1 MPSGAGSP
9 FCWLL
14 LIAVG
19 SCAGAH
25 VESEPPPSPGLD
37 SSAYASALTRPGTK
51 LTTWGGL
58 RPTPSSNGVGGA
70 DAEPEVIED
79 EASETEATPE
89 PGTEARAH
97 PLDGWGAERIAHTV
111 KQDLKALGSISVGQ
125 PNAGA
130 LLNGVQA
137 EASPLLELVNAP
149 NAYGTQETLDYLL
162 AAIRSVHAA
171 FPATPPLSLGHI
183 SAPRGGPLRPHLS
196 HQSGRDVDLS
206 FFYREGARWYTRA
219 SEKNLDLART
229 WALVKA
235 LVTET
240 DVEMILVD
248 RSIQPL
254 LRREA
259 LSRGEDA
266 EWLASIF
273 EGSAGK
279 LRPIV
284 RHAPGHATHLHIR
297 FFNPIAQET
306 GRRTHPALVAAGL
319 ASELSTFVVHRARR
333 GDTLG
338 KLAKK
343 YGVSVQAI
351 QRANG
356 LRNSRIRERR
366 DYRIPV
372 RARPAPLA
380 SSPLKFPARRLPPAP
395 AR

>member
-9 FCWLL
+9 IRWLL
-14 LIAVG
+14 LVAAG
-19 SCAGAH
+19 GCAGAH
-25 VESEPPPSPGLD
+25 VESEAPSPGVAARD
-37 SSAYASALTRPGTK
+37 YASALTRPGAA
-51 LTTWGGL
+51 LATWGGAS
-58 RPTPSSNGVGGA
+58 PSPSPDGAAGA
-70 DAEPEVIED
+70 DAESEIIED
-79 EASETEATPE
+79 EASEPEATPE
-89 PGTEARAH
+89 PEAETRAH
-97 PLDGWGAERIAHTV
+97 PLDGWSPERIAQTV
-111 KQDLKALGSISVGQ
+111 KQDLQALGSISVGQ

-130 LLNGVQA
+130 LLNGVRA
-137 EASPLLELVNAP
+137 EASPLLQLVNAP
-149 NAYGTQETLDYLL
+149 NAYGTQETLDYLS

-171 FPATPPLSLGHI
+171 FPETPPLSLGHI

-248 RSIQPL
+248 RSIHPL

-266 EWLASIF
+266 AWLASIF

-279 LRPIV
+279 LRAIV

-306 GRRTHPALVAAGL
+306 GRRTHPALLAAGL
-319 ASELSTFVVHRARR
+319 APQLSAFLVHRARR

-343 YGVSVQAI
+343 YGASVQAI

-372 RARPAPLA
+372 RARAIQPASL
-380 SSPLKFPARRLPPAP
+380 PLKFPTRRVPPAP